1 MLTDTARTTN
11 EHMVSKYTETA
22 YAFLPV
28 PELRDKHTNTHTHAG
43 RQAIFLRPSSRK
55 AINAVHCNI
64 WSAACSPKRLQADG
78 PAPRTGLTTA
88 LALSSAHC
96 RHCCKKQHRE
106 QPLMVETPQKP
117 TDTALQPAPTS
128 PGSQGR
134 EGDPKINSKTFP
146 GAAARGKHNLHK
158 GRH

>member
-1 MLTDTARTTN
+1 MHRDL
-11 EHMVSKYTETA
+11 A

-28 PELRDKHTNTHTHAG
+28 PELRDKHINTHTHAG

-64 WSAACSPKRLQADG
+64 WTVACIPKRLQAGG
-78 PAPRTGLTTA
+78 PAPQTCLTTA
-88 LALSSAHC
+88 LALSFPHC
-96 RHCCKKQHRE
+96 SHGCNKQHRE
-106 QPLMVETPQKP
+106 QSLMVETPQKP

-128 PGSQGR
+128 PGSQRR
-134 EGDPKINSKTFP
+134 EGGTLKSIAQPFP
-146 GAAARGKHNLHK
+146 GPPREGSITRTTA